1 MSQVTAVD
9 YSTVIGNGSNKRFF
23 CRIKR
28 MIGSKLPGRS
38 YVEGIFRGY
47 IQYILAILF
56 FKSERELI

>member
-28 MIGSKLPGRS
+28 VIGIKLPGRS

-47 IQYILAILF
+47 IQYILAI
-56 FKSERELI
+56 

>member
-1 MSQVTAVD
+1 MSAVD

-28 MIGSKLPGRS
+28 VIGIKLPGRS